1 MKRKL
6 LLLMA
11 AAILAVGVIGLTAC
25 GSENT
30 ESESKA
36 FGEFQTVDLNGNEVT
51 NEVFANSKLTM
62 VNVWATYCGYC
73 IDEMPAL
80 GEISREHDKTEFQI
94 LGLVSDVATP
104 GEASAME
111 IVQTTGADYTHMLTN
126 EQLRKGILQDVQGV
140 PTTFF
145 VDNKGNRI
153 GATYAG
159 KKSKDEWKKIIEEM
173 MENLDDEK

>member
-11 AAILAVGVIGLTAC
+11 AAILVVGAIGLTAC
-25 GSENT
+25 GSKNSET
-30 ESESKA
+30 ESKA

-73 IDEMPAL
+73 IDEMPDL
-80 GEISREHDKTEFQI
+80 GEISREYDKTEFQI
-94 LGLVSDVATP
+94 LGLVSDVTTP

-111 IVQTTGADYTHMLTN
+111 IVQTTGADYTHLVTN
-126 EQLRKGILQDVQGV
+126 DQLSKGILQDAQAV

-145 VDNKGNRI
+145 VDSKGNRI
-153 GATYAG
+153 GAIYAG
-159 KKSKDEWKKIIEEM
+159 KKSKDEWKKIVEEM
-173 MENLDDEK
+173 LENLDDEK